1 MYIKLVIWQIDEII
15 LSLFSLLKPRYL
27 VSGVDLLRRR
37 DCEGNRAALGASGG
51 EVQKRQI
58 SAVASA
64 LRNPWWNAGEHGE
77 RAENRDAF
85 SEWKWTENTAEEQRS
100 TIDHAQPGET
110 IDQ

>member
-1 MYIKLVIWQIDEII
+1 MKL
-15 LSLFSLLKPRYL
+15 RYF

-37 DCEGNRAALGASGG
+37 DREGNRAALGASGG
-51 EVQKRQI
+51 KVQKRQI
-58 SAVASA
+58 SAVTSA
-64 LRNPWWNAGEHGE
+64 VRNSWWNAGEHGE

-85 SEWKWTENTAEEQRS
+85 PEREWAENTAEEQRS